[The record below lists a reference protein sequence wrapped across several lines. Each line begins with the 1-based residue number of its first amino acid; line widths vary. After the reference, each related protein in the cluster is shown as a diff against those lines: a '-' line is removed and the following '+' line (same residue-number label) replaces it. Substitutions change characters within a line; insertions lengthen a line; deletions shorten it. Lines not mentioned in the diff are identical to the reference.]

1 MNIPLLSAI
10 LPIATMTI
18 ISLEEWMSVP
28 KGRIPSHNVNAEIP
42 PLRRENWAKTD
53 GHPLR
58 CVRGVGEKDPQ
69 TRRKPGVNPCI
80 RKNDPKKGRIKRINH
95 MYTTA
100 GSLLKTT
107 KKKVPLF
114 PNVQEHG
121 VISIIMIPII
131 IIVIP

>member
-1 MNIPLLSAI
+1 
-10 LPIATMTI
+10 
-18 ISLEEWMSVP
+18 
-28 KGRIPSHNVNAEIP
+28 
-42 PLRRENWAKTD
+42 
-53 GHPLR
+53 
-58 CVRGVGEKDPQ
+58 
-69 TRRKPGVNPCI
+69 
-80 RKNDPKKGRIKRINH
+80 